1 MDLIIC
7 SQSLHW
13 LDIPKFYLEANRVL
27 CSESGVLAVFGYHP
41 MGLSPECNN
50 NLTPNQ
56 ISLVEFQRDKI
67 YNMVYWA
74 PEIRLSY
81 EEAYK
86 TIQPIPYPNVERCD
100 EYFVEQKGTLDDF
113 AGYIR
118 TWSGFQTFQEV
129 EGDAKANEVIEDF
142 VKQSKIICGFKS
154 DSEILILRTSFF
166 MLLGIKP
173 A

>member
-13 LDIPKFYLEANRVL
+13 LDIPKFYLEADRVL
-27 CSESGVLAVFGYHP
+27 CSETGVLAVFGYHP
-41 MGLSPECNN
+41 MGLSPEFNY

-56 ISLVEFQRDKI
+56 ISLVECLRDKI

-86 TIQPIPYPNVERCD
+86 TIQASDGSGIVAKTWVQIFEVPLEVLKGQVEERI
-100 EYFVEQKGTLDDF
+100 FASFGFLANFDDL
-113 AGYIR
+113 
-118 TWSGFQTFQEV
+118 
-129 EGDAKANEVIEDF
+129 
-142 VKQSKIICGFKS
+142 SKFEHAVLSIN
-154 DSEILILRTSFF
+154 
-166 MLLGIKP
+166 
-173 A
+173 

>member
-13 LDIPKFYLEANRVL
+13 LDIPKFYLEADRVL

-56 ISLVEFQRDKI
+56 ISLVEFLRDKI

-86 TIQPIPYPNVERCD
+86 TIQASD
-100 EYFVEQKGTLDDF
+100 GSGTRNRSWVFEFWKCRGEMDF
-113 AGYIR
+113 
-118 TWSGFQTFQEV
+118 
-129 EGDAKANEVIEDF
+129 
-142 VKQSKIICGFKS
+142 
-154 DSEILILRTSFF
+154 
-166 MLLGIKP
+166 
-173 A
+173 